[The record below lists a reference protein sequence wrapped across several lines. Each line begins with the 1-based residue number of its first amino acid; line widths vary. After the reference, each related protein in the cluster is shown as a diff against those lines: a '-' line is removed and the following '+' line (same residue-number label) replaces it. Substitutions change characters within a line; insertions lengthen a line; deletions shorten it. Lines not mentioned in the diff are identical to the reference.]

1 MPSAFSVLIVC
12 HVVDH
17 YGDAGV
23 CLRLAKGLAAR
34 QCRVQL
40 VIDQPALIAKMSP
53 SLPANVRATEG
64 LTALEARSV
73 PDLLIEAFQH
83 DAPFE
88 FRMDL
93 ERAAS
98 LGARPRRVLLD
109 YLATEP
115 WADATQDL
123 LAPDHAINRTLN
135 TKGGPR
141 LGGSGPAAH
150 RVWMAPSFGRGLVM
164 GEPRQLE
171 RMLEFRG
178 AEDGAVALAEG
189 DDVGAPCSVWPQR
202 GNRVGGAAGTSQA
215 LRAEDAG
222 VATSTFKFLG
232 FGYDDAPWSAL
243 EAAIAVHGLP
253 PGFADFYIHRPT
265 GLDCSQDEFDM
276 QLCAA
281 DFNFVRGEDSF
292 VRAHWAAASNR
303 AVPFVWQPYRQADA
317 AHRDKLVGW
326 MNQVLPGDALA
337 ALRDFHLAF
346 NGLAGEVSLGVEDVG
361 AAWQRLLQGW
371 EEMRRA
377 LQASCQQLAQRPSLE
392 DRLIQ
397 LLEKG

>member
-34 QCRVQL
+34 HCRVQL

-53 SLPANVRATEG
+53 TLPANVRVTEG
-64 LTALEARSV
+64 LTALEACAV

-123 LAPDHAINRTLN
+123 LAPDHAINRALN

-141 LGGSGPAAH
+141 LGGSGPAAQ
-150 RVWMAPSFGRGLVM
+150 RVWMAPSFGQGLVV
-164 GEPRQLE
+164 GEPGQFRRVLE
-171 RMLEFRG
+171 G
-178 AEDGAVALAEG
+178 AEDGAGSVASMRG
-189 DDVGAPCSVWPQR
+189 DGVGSSLSPWPLR
-202 GNRVGGAAGTSQA
+202 GGQTGAAA
-215 LRAEDAG
+215 
-222 VATSTFKFLG
+222 STFNSLG

-243 EAAIAVHGLP
+243 EAAIAAHGLP

-346 NGLAGEVSLGVEDVG
+346 NGLTGGGSSSAQDLG
-361 AAWQRLLQGW
+361 AAWQRLLRGW

-377 LQASCQQLAQRPSLE
+377 LQASCQRLVQRPTLE

-397 LLEKG
+397 LLEGG

>member
-23 CLRLAKGLAAR
+23 CVRLAKGLAAR

-40 VIDQPALIAKMSP
+40 VIDQPALISKMSP
-53 SLPANVRATEG
+53 SLPANVRVTEG
-64 LTALEARSV
+64 LTALEARAV

-123 LAPDHAINRTLN
+123 LAPDHAINRALN

-141 LGGSGPAAH
+141 LGGSGPAAQ
-150 RVWMAPSFGRGLVM
+150 RVWMAPSFGQGLVV

-171 RMLEFRG
+171 RMLEF
-178 AEDGAVALAEG
+178 
-189 DDVGAPCSVWPQR
+189 P
-202 GNRVGGAAGTSQA
+202 AAS
-215 LRAEDAG
+215 
-222 VATSTFKFLG
+222 TSTFKILG
-232 FGYDDAPWSAL
+232 FGYDDAPWGAL
-243 EAAIAVHGLP
+243 EAAIALHGLP
-253 PGFADFYIHRPT
+253 PGFDGFHIHRPM
-265 GLDCSQDEFDM
+265 GLDYSQDDFDM

-292 VRAHWAAASNR
+292 VRAHWAAASTR

-326 MNQVLPGDALA
+326 MNQVLKGDALA
-337 ALRDFHLAF
+337 PLRDFHLTF

-371 EEMRRA
+371 GEMRRA

-392 DRLIQ
+392 ERLIQ
-397 LLEKG
+397 LLERR

>member
-53 SLPANVRATEG
+53 SLPANVRVTEG
-64 LTALEARSV
+64 LTALEARAV

-123 LAPDHAINRTLN
+123 LAPDHAINRALN

-141 LGGSGPAAH
+141 LGGSGPAAQ

-164 GEPRQLE
+164 GEPRQLR
-171 RMLEFRG
+171 RMLGG
-178 AEDGAVALAEG
+178 AEDGAGGVASVRG
-189 DDVGAPCSVWPQR
+189 DGVGSLSSPWPLSVGQTGVGAC
-202 GNRVGGAAGTSQA
+202 
-215 LRAEDAG
+215 
-222 VATSTFKFLG
+222 TFKILG

-243 EAAIAVHGLP
+243 EAAIAAHGLP
-253 PGFADFYIHRPT
+253 PGFDGFHIHRPT

-317 AHRDKLVGW
+317 AHRDKLAGW

-346 NGLAGEVSLGVEDVG
+346 NGLAGEASSRIEDVG

-377 LQASCQQLAQRPSLE
+377 LQASCQRLVQRPSLE

-397 LLEKG
+397 LLERV

>member
-53 SLPANVRATEG
+53 ILPANVRVTEG
-64 LTALEARSV
+64 LTALEARAV

-123 LAPDHAINRTLN
+123 LAPDHAINRALN

-141 LGGSGPAAH
+141 LGGCGPAAQ
-150 RVWMAPSFGRGLVM
+150 RVWMAPSFGQGLLM
-164 GEPRQLE
+164 GEPGQLW
-171 RMLEFRG
+171 RMLEF
-178 AEDGAVALAEG
+178 
-189 DDVGAPCSVWPQR
+189 P
-202 GNRVGGAAGTSQA
+202 AAS
-215 LRAEDAG
+215 
-222 VATSTFKFLG
+222 TSTFKILG
-232 FGYDDAPWSAL
+232 FGYDDAPWGAL
-243 EAAIAVHGLP
+243 EAAIAAHGLP
-253 PGFADFYIHRPT
+253 PGFADFHIHRPT

-276 QLCAA
+276 QLCMA

-317 AHRDKLVGW
+317 AHRDKLMGW

-346 NGLAGEVSLGVEDVG
+346 NGLAGEASLGVEDVG
-361 AAWQRLLQGW
+361 TAWQRLLQGW

-377 LQASCQQLAQRPSLE
+377 LQASCQRLVQRPSLE

-397 LLEKG
+397 LLERG

>member
-1 MPSAFSVLIVC
+1 MWMCRESRLGSNFSVLIVC

-53 SLPANVRATEG
+53 SLPANVRVTEG
-64 LTALEARSV
+64 LTALEARAV

-123 LAPDHAINRTLN
+123 LAPDHAINRALN

-141 LGGSGPAAH
+141 LGGSGPAAQ
-150 RVWMAPSFGRGLVM
+150 RVWMAPSFGQGLVM
-164 GEPRQLE
+164 GEPGQLR
-171 RMLEFRG
+171 RMSGR
-178 AEDGAVALAEG
+178 AEDGAGALAEG
-189 DDVGAPCSVWPQR
+189 DDVGAPGSVWPMR
-202 GNRVGGAAGTSQA
+202 AGHVGVT
-215 LRAEDAG
+215 
-222 VATSTFKFLG
+222 TSTFRFLG
-232 FGYDDAPWSAL
+232 FGYDDAPWGAL

-253 PGFADFYIHRPT
+253 PGFADFHLYRPT
-265 GLDCSQDEFDM
+265 GLNCSQDDFDR
-276 QLCAA
+276 QLCSA

-292 VRAHWAAASNR
+292 VRAHWAAASAR

-337 ALRDFHLAF
+337 PLRDFHLAF
-346 NGLAGEVSLGVEDVG
+346 NGLAGGASLGVEDVG

-371 EEMRRA
+371 EGMRQA
-377 LQASCQQLAQRPSLE
+377 LQASCQRIAQGPSLE

-397 LLEKG
+397 LLERG

>member
-53 SLPANVRATEG
+53 SLPANVRVTEG
-64 LTALEARSV
+64 LTALEARAM

-115 WADATQDL
+115 WADATQNL
-123 LAPDHAINRTLN
+123 LAPDHAINRALN

-150 RVWMAPSFGRGLVM
+150 RVWMAPSFGQGLVM
-164 GEPRQLE
+164 GEPGQLE
-171 RMLEFRG
+171 RMLEG
-178 AEDGAVALAEG
+178 AEDGAGSVASMRG
-189 DDVGAPCSVWPQR
+189 DGVGSVSSPWPL
-202 GNRVGGAAGTSQA
+202 RVGQTGAGA
-215 LRAEDAG
+215 
-222 VATSTFKFLG
+222 STFRILG
-232 FGYDDAPWSAL
+232 FGYDDAPWGAL
-243 EAAIAVHGLP
+243 EAAIAAHGLP
-253 PGFADFYIHRPT
+253 SGFADFYIHRPT

-276 QLCAA
+276 QLCTA

-292 VRAHWAAASNR
+292 VRAHWAAASAR

-326 MNQVLPGDALA
+326 INQVLPGDALA
-337 ALRDFHLAF
+337 PLRDFHLAF
-346 NGLAGEVSLGVEDVG
+346 NGLAGGASLEVEDVG
-361 AAWQRLLQGW
+361 TAWQRLLQGW
-371 EEMRRA
+371 GEMRRA
-377 LQASCQQLAQRPSLE
+377 LQASCQRLAQRLSLE

-397 LLEKG
+397 LLERR

>member
-53 SLPANVRATEG
+53 SLPANVRVTEG
-64 LTALEARSV
+64 LTALEARAV

-115 WADATQDL
+115 WADSTQDL
-123 LAPDHAINRTLN
+123 LAPDHAINRALN

-141 LGGSGPAAH
+141 LGGSGPAAQ
-150 RVWMAPSFGRGLVM
+150 RVWMAPSFGQGLVM
-164 GEPRQLE
+164 GEPGQLR
-171 RMLEFRG
+171 RMLEG
-178 AEDGAVALAEG
+178 AEDGAGGMASVRG
-189 DDVGAPCSVWPQR
+189 DDDGLTSSPSPL
-202 GNRVGGAAGTSQA
+202 RVGQTGSGA
-215 LRAEDAG
+215 
-222 VATSTFKFLG
+222 STLKILG
-232 FGYDDAPWSAL
+232 FGYDDAPWNAL

-253 PGFADFYIHRPT
+253 PGFDDFHIHRPM
-265 GLDCSQDEFDM
+265 GLECSQDEFDM
-276 QLCAA
+276 QLCSA

-292 VRAHWAAASNR
+292 VRAHWAAASVR

-337 ALRDFHLAF
+337 PLRDIHLAF
-346 NGLAGEVSLGVEDVG
+346 NGLAGGASSSAEHLG

-377 LQASCQQLAQRPSLE
+377 LQASCQRLVQRPSLE

-397 LLEKG
+397 LLERV

>member
-34 QCRVQL
+34 GGRVQL
-40 VIDQPALIAKMSP
+40 VVDTLEIIEKMSP
-53 SLPANVRATEG
+53 SLPVHVRVTQG
-64 LTALEARSV
+64 LSALAQQAV
-73 PDLLIEAFQH
+73 PDLVIEAFQH

-115 WADATQDL
+115 WAEATQDL
-123 LAPDHAINRTLN
+123 LAPDHAINRALN
-135 TKGGPR
+135 TRGGPR
-141 LGGSGPAAH
+141 LGGKGPAAQ
-150 RVWMAPSFGRGLVM
+150 RVWMAPSFERGLVV
-164 GEPRQLE
+164 GEPAQVRRILG
-171 RMLEFRG
+171 RG
-178 AEDGAVALAEG
+178 GAAEWDKAAAETLACAWSLQ
-189 DDVGAPCSVWPQR
+189 DD
-202 GNRVGGAAGTSQA
+202 RVGGGASI
-215 LRAEDAG
+215 
-222 VATSTFKFLG
+222 FKVLG
-232 FGYDDAPWSAL
+232 FGYDDAPWGAL
-243 EAAIAVHGLP
+243 EVAIAAHGLP
-253 PGFADFYIHRPT
+253 PGFEDFHIHRPE
-265 GLDCSQDEFDM
+265 GLERSQDDFDAL
-276 QLCAA
+276 LCAS
-281 DFNFVRGEDSF
+281 DLNFVRGEDSF
-292 VRAHWAAASNR
+292 VRAHWAAASTR

-317 AHRDKLVGW
+317 AHRDKLMGW
-326 MNQVLPGDALA
+326 MNQVLPGDALVP
-337 ALRDFHLAF
+337 LRDFHLAF
-346 NGLAGEVSLGVEDVG
+346 NELAGEASPGTEDLG

-392 DRLIQ
+392 DWLIQ
-397 LLEKG
+397 LLENA

>member
-1 MPSAFSVLIVC
+1 MSGTCLTRAWHVPDTIPSLSVLIVC

-40 VIDQPALIAKMSP
+40 VIDQPALITKMSP
-53 SLPANVRATEG
+53 TLPPNVRVIEG
-64 LTALEARSV
+64 LTALKARDA

-88 FRMDL
+88 CRMDL

-98 LGARPRRVLLD
+98 LGGRPRRVLLD

-115 WADATQDL
+115 WADAAQNL
-123 LAPDHAINRTLN
+123 LAPDHAINRALN
-135 TKGGPR
+135 TKGVP
-141 LGGSGPAAH
+141 GPAAH
-150 RVWMAPSFGRGLVM
+150 RVWMAPSFGQGLVM
-164 GEPRQLE
+164 GEPEQLN
-171 RMLEFRG
+171 RMLEGRG
-178 AEDGAVALAEG
+178 LVDAPVGG
-189 DDVGAPCSVWPQR
+189 DDVGPHAVVWSLPSD
-202 GNRVGGAAGTSQA
+202 RVGAGAN
-215 LRAEDAG
+215 
-222 VATSTFKFLG
+222 TFKILG
-232 FGYDDAPWSAL
+232 FGYDDAPWGSL
-243 EAAIAVHGLP
+243 EAAIAAHGLP
-253 PGFADFYIHRPT
+253 PGFEDFHIHRPK
-265 GLDCSQDEFDM
+265 GLDCSQDDFDT

-292 VRAHWAAASNR
+292 VRAHWAAASPG

-326 MNQVLPGDALA
+326 MNQVLGGDALA
-337 ALRDFHLAF
+337 PLRDLHFAF
-346 NGLAGEVSLGVEDVG
+346 NGLAGEASSSAEDVG
-361 AAWQRLLQGW
+361 TAWRRLVENWQ
-371 EEMRRA
+371 EMRQA
-377 LQASCQQLAQRPSLE
+377 LQAACQRLAQRPSLE

-397 LLEKG
+397 LLERR